1 MFTFN
6 IPYKKRWKDWKG
18 NEIKKIEQDIGV
30 FTDVMYAFGSA
41 YGTTP
46 YGMITMGAVSV
57 QKASLGSYKS
67 AYDTA
72 LKGLRDSNILQNNLN
87 MIYLKKSIL
96 EKWYQSTNIKEVW
109 WKKV

>member
-1 MFTFN
+1 M
-6 IPYKKRWKDWKG
+6 KS
-18 NEIKKIEQDIGV
+18 KKIEQDIGV

-96 EKWYQSTNIKEVW
+96 EK
-109 WKKV
+109 